1 MKGSC
6 KKLGLA
12 VALIGAWLLG
22 TTPSAN
28 ANLILTL
35 DDLGT
40 PGVDIII
47 VDNGG
52 VGIAT
57 LPGPSTTADGIAV
70 SGVINYTGGVGN
82 FSVNVTTGI
91 SKPVIGSGGLGT
103 IHLDSVNVS
112 GGEGTLEIMLT
123 DTDFNAPFDT
133 IILANLLGGV
143 TDGTIRAQGFLDP
156 GNLEFG
162 TPLPSLLDEQ
172 GPFGPGVFA
181 STVSASAGV
190 VVAPYS
196 LTEIVTIVH
205 TGEGQITSFD
215 KQLTA
220 TPTPEPST
228 MLLLGSGLAGLGFFR
243 WRRKGRKNPSI
254 A

>member
-1 MKGSC
+1 MKRSC

-28 ANLILTL
+28 ASLILTL
-35 DDLGT
+35 DDLAT
-40 PGVDIII
+40 VGVLDIII
-47 VDNGG
+47 VDNGS
-52 VGIAT
+52 VGTAT
-57 LPGPSTTADGIAV
+57 PKGASTTADGDAL
-70 SGVINYTGGVGN
+70 SGVINYTGVVGN
-82 FSVNVTTGI
+82 FSVNATTGI

-103 IHLDSVNVS
+103 IGLSSVSVS
-112 GGEGTLEIMLT
+112 GGAGTLEIMLT
-123 DTDFNAPFDT
+123 DTDFNAPFET
-133 IILANLLGGV
+133 IILANLLGGT
-143 TDGTIRAQGFLDP
+143 TDGTILAKGFLDTA
-156 GNLEFG
+156 NAEFG
-162 TPLPSLLDEQ
+162 DSFSLPEQ
-172 GPFGPGVFA
+172 GLFGPGSFS

-196 LTEIVTIVH
+196 LTDIVTIVH
-205 TGEGQITSFD
+205 TGAGQFTSYG

-243 WRRKGRKNPSI
+243 RRRK
-254 A
+254 AA

>member
-1 MKGSC
+1 MKGSY

-40 PGVDIII
+40 VGIDIII
-47 VDNGG
+47 VDNVDGG
-52 VGIAT
+52 VGTVT
-57 LPGPSTTADGIAV
+57 LKGESTTADGDAL
-70 SGVINYTGGVGN
+70 SGVINYTGAVGN
-82 FSVNVTTGI
+82 FSVNATTGI
-91 SKPVIGSGGLGT
+91 SKPVIGSGGIGT
-103 IHLDSVNVS
+103 IGLSSVSVS
-112 GGEGTLEIMLT
+112 GGAGTLQIMLT
-123 DTDFNAPFDT
+123 DTGFNAPFDV
-133 IILANLLGGV
+133 IILANLLGG
-143 TDGTIRAQGFLDP
+143 TTNGTILAQGFLDTA
-156 GNLEFG
+156 NAEFG
-162 TPLPSLLDEQ
+162 DSFSLPKQ
-172 GPFGPGVFA
+172 GLFGPGSFS
-181 STVSASAGV
+181 STVSKSAGV
-190 VVAPYS
+190 VVASYS
-196 LTEIVTIVH
+196 LTDIVTIVH
-205 TGEGQITSFD
+205 TEAGQFTSFG

-243 WRRKGRKNPSI
+243 RRRKRE